1 MSFIRKFAY
10 SASGLLLA
18 LMLLGLL
25 LPSTAHV
32 ERQIQIDAPPASVFG
47 LINDFNQISQ
57 WSPWVA
63 TDPNALFSVSG
74 PPRGIGATITWD
86 GRIV

>member
-63 TDPNALFSVSG
+63 TDSSNQRTQSKYDRPNRCSE
-74 PPRGIGATITWD
+74 
-86 GRIV
+86 